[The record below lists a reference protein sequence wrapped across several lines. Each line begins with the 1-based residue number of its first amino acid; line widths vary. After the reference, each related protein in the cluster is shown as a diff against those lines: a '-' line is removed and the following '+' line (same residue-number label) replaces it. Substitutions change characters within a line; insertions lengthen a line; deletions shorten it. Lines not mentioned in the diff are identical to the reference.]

1 MINWWKWL
9 PSPGAL
15 MSRRWWVIWWG
26 EINRPP
32 PFDCHLPPNHSTTT
46 NHPAG
51 KWELLKAIYRAM
63 WESVASPPP
72 ITPHLTHQD
81 ISGRFVQICHLAP
94 NHSTLTHQESDLW
107 FAIWANRA
115 NRDTVSFRQSLPTC
129 LRALLLQ
136 MNSWQDFTP
145 PSTRRERM

>member
-15 MSRRWWVIWWG
+15 MSRRWSVIWCG

-51 KWELLKAIYRAM
+51 KWELLKAIRAV

-94 NHSTLTHQESDLW
+94 NHSTPTHQESDLW
-107 FAIWANRA
+107 FVIWANWA